1 MREVLLVVLALL
13 GGILLGIIFF
23 GGLWWTV
30 QRGVSSKQ
38 PAVWF
43 FASLML
49 RTAIVVVGFYFVMH
63 GDWRR
68 VVASLLGFILA
79 RLCIVRL
86 TSPEFGKRNQMTQ
99 GGAA

>member
-1 MREVLLVVLALL
+1 MRETLLLVLALV
-13 GGILLGIIFF
+13 GGIGIGTIFF

-30 QRGVSSKQ
+30 QRGVASKQ

-49 RTAIVVVGFYFVMH
+49 RTAIALASFYFVMH

-68 VVASLLGFILA
+68 LVASLSGFILA
-79 RLCIVRL
+79 RLCVVRL
-86 TSPEFGKRNQMTQ
+86 TSTTL
-99 GGAA
+99 GGLA